1 MMRERILAMGGPG
14 SGKTFSWL
22 KLASHFKNATF
33 YVIDSEI
40 GAERSLKEFPQLTNV
55 RVFPVVEWM
64 EYRKAQKEIVE
75 KCIEKDW
82 VVIDMA
88 DKAWTAVQKHYIDEI
103 FDKEMGEYFLEA
115 RKKIKKDAKSLFAG
129 RDAALKGW
137 TDWPVVNRLYE
148 DFINPLVYRIP
159 AHLYM
164 ATAGQAVSEDDAEDI
179 RDLYGP
185 HGIRPSGQKNLAYQP
200 DTVLL
205 LAHRR
210 DGYYMTTV
218 KDRGGRRYFD
228 RQKLINFPVQ
238 YGKVAGWL

>member
-1 MMRERILAMGGPG
+1 MRERILVMGGPG
-14 SGKTFSWL
+14 SCKTYGWL
-22 KLASHFKNATF
+22 RLANHFKGATF

-55 RVFPVVEWM
+55 RIFPVVDWT
-64 EYRKAQKEIVE
+64 EYRDAQKKIAGQCAEG
-75 KCIEKDW
+75 DW
-82 VVIDMA
+82 VVIDMV
-88 DKAWTAVQKHYIDEI
+88 DKAWSAVQKYYIGEI
-103 FDKEMGEYFLEA
+103 FDQDMGEYFLEA

-148 DFINPLVYRIP
+148 DFIFSLVYRVP

-164 ATAGQAVSEDDAEDI
+164 ATAGQAVSDDDAQDV

-185 HGIRPSGQKNLAYQP
+185 HGIRPSGQKQLAYQP
-200 DTVLL
+200 DTVFLL
-205 LAHRR
+205 THRK
-210 DGYYMTTV
+210 DGHYITTV

-228 RQKLINFPVQ
+228 HQKLINFPIQ
-238 YGKVAGWL
+238 YGKVADWL